1 MLALDQAIT
10 YSLVSKED
18 ATAFSMQ
25 QRQTIDL
32 LMPMSEAHASL
43 RQSLLPHLI
52 EAASYNV
59 ARKNKD
65 VKLFEIGNVFF
76 ANGEG
81 ELPDQVE
88 YLKWYFNWRLCS
100 QSMAR

>member
-1 MLALDQAIT
+1 MRHYVKV
-10 YSLVSKED
+10 YS
-18 ATAFSMQ
+18 T
-25 QRQTIDL
+25 
-32 LMPMSEAHASL
+32 
-43 RQSLLPHLI
+43 LI

-81 ELPDQVE
+81 ELQIK
-88 YLKWYFNWRLCS
+88 LNI
-100 QSMAR
+100 

>member
-1 MLALDQAIT
+1 
-10 YSLVSKED
+10 
-18 ATAFSMQ
+18 
-25 QRQTIDL
+25 
-32 LMPMSEAHASL
+32 MPMSEAHASL

-76 ANGEG
+76 ALMVKVNYQIK
-81 ELPDQVE
+81 L
-88 YLKWYFNWRLCS
+88 NI
-100 QSMAR
+100 

>member
-1 MLALDQAIT
+1 METLLQLIHEESRIYGYDDIPSTLSVFDKVTSGQLTDRQYKTRMVKEVLRRYQIQDGLS

-18 ATAFSMQ
+18 ATALSMQ

-52 EAASYNV
+52 
-59 ARKNKD
+59 K
-65 VKLFEIGNVFF
+65 
-76 ANGEG
+76 
-81 ELPDQVE
+81 
-88 YLKWYFNWRLCS
+88 
-100 QSMAR
+100 